1 MAIVDLRYARALAAV
16 IESQNLDFGDT
27 QRQLNEFAETLAA
40 SSDLREVLANPSIP
54 EPQKLRLLDAIAAR
68 SGMSRP
74 VRNMLAL
81 LAHHQRIHELGDI
94 VASFAMLAEE
104 KSGIAEAEITT
115 ARPLDA
121 ESRRLLE
128 RQVARLA
135 GDQRVQATYREDASL
150 LGGAVVRLGSTIYDG
165 SVRAQLEQLRQRM
178 LTAGI

>member
-1 MAIVDLRYARALAAV
+1 MAVVDLRYARALAAV
-16 IESQNLDFGDT
+16 IEDQNLDPGDT
-27 QRQLNEFAETLAA
+27 QRQLNDFADLLDE
-40 SSDLREVLANPSIP
+40 SSELREVLANPSIP
-54 EPQKLRLLDAIAAR
+54 EAQKLKLLDALAAR
-68 SGMSRP
+68 TGMSRP

-81 LAHHQRIHELGDI
+81 LTHHQRIHELRDI
-94 VASFAMLAEE
+94 VTSFTALAEE
-104 KSGIAEAEITT
+104 ESGIAEAEITT

-128 RQVARLA
+128 GQVARLA